1 MSNNEKKTVT
11 PEFVNTVKKYVDVDD
26 KIKHLK
32 EDIKLLN
39 NIKKESEE
47 YILEYLEKIEEN
59 VIDIAD
65 GKLKRNISKSKM
77 PLKKDFIEKA
87 LLDLVGDNN
96 QAVKMTEHI
105 IKCRP
110 EKESIKLTRTKNKTE
125 PSQQN
130 HIIH

>member
-1 MSNNEKKTVT
+1 MSENKKTAS
-11 PEFVNTVKKYVDVDD
+11 PEFINAVKKYIEVDD
-26 KIKHLK
+26 KIKNIK
-32 EDIKLLN
+32 EDMKLLTG
-39 NIKKESEE
+39 IKKENEE
-47 YILEYLEKIEEN
+47 YILEYLEKIEET

-96 QAVKMTEHI
+96 QAIKMTEHI

-110 EKESIKLTRTKNKTE
+110 EKESIKLTRTKNKAE
-125 PSQQN
+125 ASQ
-130 HIIH
+130 

>member
-1 MSNNEKKTVT
+1 MSENKKTVS
-11 PEFVNTVKKYVDVDD
+11 PEFINAVKKYIEVDD
-26 KIKHLK
+26 KIKNIK
-32 EDIKLLN
+32 EDMKLLTG
-39 NIKKESEE
+39 IKKENEE
-47 YILEYLEKIEEN
+47 YILEYLEKIEET

-96 QAVKMTEHI
+96 QAIKMTEHI

-110 EKESIKLTRTKNKTE
+110 EKESIKLTRTKNKAE
-125 PSQQN
+125 ASQ
-130 HIIH
+130 

>member
-1 MSNNEKKTVT
+1 
-11 PEFVNTVKKYVDVDD
+11 
-26 KIKHLK
+26 
-32 EDIKLLN
+32 
-39 NIKKESEE
+39 
-47 YILEYLEKIEEN
+47 
-59 VIDIAD
+59 
-65 GKLKRNISKSKM
+65 M

-125 PSQQN
+125 INQ
-130 HIIH
+130 

>member
-1 MSNNEKKTVT
+1 MSENKKTVS
-11 PEFVNTVKKYVDVDD
+11 PEFVNAVKKYIEVDD
-26 KIKHLK
+26 KIKNIK

-39 NIKKESEE
+39 NIKKENEE
-47 YILEYLEKIEEN
+47 FILEYLEKIEEN

-87 LLDLVGDNN
+87 LLELVGDNN

-110 EKESIKLTRTKNKTE
+110 EKESVKLTRTKNKSE
-125 PSQQN
+125 PNQ
-130 HIIH
+130 

>member
-1 MSNNEKKTVT
+1 MSVNDTKKTVS
-11 PEFVNTVKKYVDVDD
+11 PEFINAVKKYIEVDD
-26 KIKHLK
+26 KIKHFK
-32 EDIKLLN
+32 EDMKLLN
-39 NIKKESEE
+39 NIKKENEE
-47 YILEYLEKIEEN
+47 FILEYLEKIEEN

-125 PSQQN
+125 INQ
-130 HIIH
+130 

>member
-1 MSNNEKKTVT
+1 MSNNENNENNENKKKVSQ
-11 PEFVNTVKKYVDVDD
+11 EFINAVKKYIEVDD
-26 KIKHLK
+26 KIKNFK
-32 EDIKLLN
+32 EDLKLLN
-39 NIKKESEE
+39 NIKKENEE
-47 YILEYLEKIEEN
+47 YILEYLVKIEEN

-110 EKESIKLTRTKNKTE
+110 EKESIKLTRTKNK
-125 PSQQN
+125 S
-130 HIIH
+130 